1 MNMTSLEGKTAVV
14 TGGSRGIGR
23 AITEA
28 FLRAGADVVVNY
40 NKTPVDELKALAA
53 ELGRQLVDVQADV
66 SQTADCERLI
76 EAALSAFKK
85 IDVLV
90 NNAGI
95 TRDTLLMRMDEAA
108 WDAVIATNLKSVF
121 SCCRAAVKPMIRA
134 RAGSIINISSVS
146 GIMGNAGQCN
156 YAASKAG
163 VIGFSKS
170 LAREVA
176 TRGVRVNVV
185 APGFITSDMTDSL
198 DEKIREK
205 VLQEIPLGR
214 FGQPTDIANAVL
226 FLASDL
232 GGFMTGTTMVVDGGM
247 AM

>member
-1 MNMTSLEGKTAVV
+1 MTTISLEGQVAVV

-40 NKTPVDELKALAA
+40 NRTPVEELKPLAA
-53 ELGRQLVDVQADV
+53 ELGRKLVDVRADV
-66 SQTADCERLI
+66 SQMADCERIIGAAI
-76 EAALSAFKK
+76 EAFGKV
-85 IDVLV
+85 DVLV

-121 SCCRAAVKPMIRA
+121 ACSRAAVKHMMRA
-134 RAGSIINISSVS
+134 RSGSIINVSSVS

-163 VIGFSKS
+163 VIGFTKS
-170 LAREVA
+170 LAREVSS
-176 TRGVRVNVV
+176 RNIRVNAV
-185 APGFITSDMTDSL
+185 APGFITSDMTDAL
-198 DEKIREK
+198 DEKVREK

-214 FGQPTDIANAVL
+214 FGRPEDIANAAL
-226 FLASDL
+226 YLASPMSA
-232 GGFMTGTTMVVDGGM
+232 FVTGHTLVVDGGM

>member
-76 EAALSAFKK
+76 EAALGAFKK
-85 IDVLV
+85 VDVLV

-176 TRGVRVNVV
+176 ARGVRVNVV

-214 FGQPTDIANAVL
+214 FGQPADIANAVL

>member
-76 EAALSAFKK
+76 EAALGAFKK

-176 TRGVRVNVV
+176 ARGVRVNVV

-214 FGQPTDIANAVL
+214 FGQPADIANAVL

>member
-1 MNMTSLEGKTAVV
+1 MTTISLEGQVAVV

-40 NKTPVDELKALAA
+40 NRTPVEELKALAA
-53 ELGRQLVDVQADV
+53 ELGRKLVDVQADV
-66 SQTADCERLI
+66 SQMADCERIIGAAI
-76 EAALSAFKK
+76 EAFGKV
-85 IDVLV
+85 DVLV

-121 SCCRAAVKPMIRA
+121 ACSRAAVKHMMRA
-134 RAGSIINISSVS
+134 RSGSIINVSSVS

-163 VIGFSKS
+163 VIGFTKS
-170 LAREVA
+170 LAREVSS
-176 TRGVRVNVV
+176 RNIRVNAV
-185 APGFITSDMTDSL
+185 APGFITSDMTDAL
-198 DEKIREK
+198 DEKVREK

-214 FGQPTDIANAVL
+214 FGRPEDIANAAL
-226 FLASDL
+226 YLASPMSA
-232 GGFMTGTTMVVDGGM
+232 FVTGHTLVVDGGM

>member
-1 MNMTSLEGKTAVV
+1 MTTITLEGQVAVV

-40 NKTPVDELKALAA
+40 NRTPVEDLKALAA
-53 ELGRQLVDVQADV
+53 ELGRKLVDVQADV
-66 SQTADCERLI
+66 SQMADCEKIIAAAI
-76 EAALSAFKK
+76 EAFGKV
-85 IDVLV
+85 DVLV

-121 SCCRAAVKPMIRA
+121 ACSRAAVKHMMRA
-134 RAGSIINISSVS
+134 RSGSIINISSVS

-163 VIGFSKS
+163 VIGFTKS
-170 LAREVA
+170 LAREVSS
-176 TRGVRVNVV
+176 RNIRVNAL
-185 APGFITSDMTDSL
+185 APGFITSDMTDAL
-198 DEKIREK
+198 DEKVREK

-214 FGQPTDIANAVL
+214 FGKPEDIANGAL
-226 FLASDL
+226 YLASPMSA
-232 GGFMTGTTMVVDGGM
+232 FVTGTTLVVDGGM

>member
-1 MNMTSLEGKTAVV
+1 MTTISLEGQVAVV

-40 NKTPVDELKALAA
+40 NRTPVEELKALAS
-53 ELGRQLVDVQADV
+53 ELGRKLVDVRADV
-66 SQTADCERLI
+66 SQMADCERIIGAAI
-76 EAALSAFKK
+76 EAFGKV
-85 IDVLV
+85 DVLV

-121 SCCRAAVKPMIRA
+121 ACSRAAVKHMMRA
-134 RAGSIINISSVS
+134 RSGSIINVSSVS

-163 VIGFSKS
+163 VIGFTKS
-170 LAREVA
+170 LAREVSS
-176 TRGVRVNVV
+176 RNIRVNAV
-185 APGFITSDMTDSL
+185 APGFITSDMTDAL
-198 DEKIREK
+198 DEKVREK

-214 FGQPTDIANAVL
+214 FGRPEDIANAAL
-226 FLASDL
+226 YLASPMSA
-232 GGFMTGTTMVVDGGM
+232 FVTGHTLVVDGGM

>member
-1 MNMTSLEGKTAVV
+1 MTSLEGKTAVV

-76 EAALSAFKK
+76 EAAMSTFKK
-85 IDVLV
+85 VDVLV

-121 SCCRAAVKPMIRA
+121 STCRAAVKPMIRA

-176 TRGVRVNVV
+176 ARGVRVNVV
-185 APGFITSDMTDSL
+185 APGFITSDMTDGL

-205 VLQEIPLGR
+205 VLHEIPLGR
-214 FGQPTDIANAVL
+214 FGQPADIANAVL

-232 GGFMTGTTMVVDGGM
+232 SGFVTGHTMVVDGGM

>member
-1 MNMTSLEGKTAVV
+1 
-14 TGGSRGIGR
+14 
-23 AITEA
+23 
-28 FLRAGADVVVNY
+28 
-40 NKTPVDELKALAA
+40 
-53 ELGRQLVDVQADV
+53 
-66 SQTADCERLI
+66 
-76 EAALSAFKK
+76 
-85 IDVLV
+85 
-90 NNAGI
+90 
-95 TRDTLLMRMDEAA
+95 
-108 WDAVIATNLKSVF
+108 
-121 SCCRAAVKPMIRA
+121 
-134 RAGSIINISSVS
+134 
-146 GIMGNAGQCN
+146 MGNAGQCN

-176 TRGVRVNVV
+176 ARGVRVNVV

-214 FGQPTDIANAVL
+214 FGQPADIANAVL

>member
-40 NKTPVDELKALAA
+40 NKTPVDELKTLAG

-85 IDVLV
+85 VDVLV

-176 TRGVRVNVV
+176 ARGVRVNVV

-214 FGQPTDIANAVL
+214 FGQPADIANAVL